1 MTTQVFGLAIDTN
14 GNNTLVPPLA
24 SYVTAHVYAGAG
36 SKNITVPAN
45 AAFAIVGQNNA
56 AGFYVK
62 NGSGAAV
69 PAADVTDGTAA
80 SAKRATFTI
89 PAGVT
94 TISIAVDAATII
106 TIEWFKYQ

>member
-1 MTTQVFGLAIDTN
+1 MTTQVFGIALDNKGA
-14 GNNTLVPPLA
+14 NTLVPPLA

-45 AAFAIVGQNNA
+45 AAYGIIGQNNA
-56 AGFYVK
+56 AAFYVK
-62 NGSGAAV
+62 SGSGAAV
-69 PAADVTDGTAA
+69 PAADVTDGSAA
-80 SAKRATFTI
+80 SAKRATFSV

-106 TIEWFKYQ
+106 TIEWFKYA